1 MATHSQMTV
10 EQYLHTAFPERDC
23 EFVDGEIVE
32 RPMPPFEHG
41 AIVMRLIL
49 LFAPWI
55 RERGWWPVPEVRQQ
69 VSASRVRIP
78 DVAVF
83 VTRPEGNPPAEPPL
97 IAIEVLSPDD
107 RMSALLEKLRE
118 YREWGVGSIWVIDP
132 MTRVLFEMTT
142 TGLREVAAYEI
153 PVYDLRIAPD
163 DLFAGL

>member
-1 MATHSQMTV
+1 MATRTQMTV

-49 LFAPWI
+49 LFAPWV
-55 RERGWWPVPEVRQQ
+55 RSHGWWPVPEVRQQ
-69 VSASRVRIP
+69 VSASRIRIP
-78 DVAVF
+78 DLAVF
-83 VTRPEGNPPAEPPL
+83 VTRPDGSLPAQPPL

-118 YREWGVGSIWVIDP
+118 YRDWGVGYIWVVDP
-132 MTRVLFEMTT
+132 MVRALYEMTT
-142 TGLREVAAYEI
+142 TGLSEVAAYEI
-153 PVYDLRIAPD
+153 SAYQLRITLD